1 MIHTLWVMTN
11 SFLLNMAHRNRLYH
25 IISLLNIVI
34 SIATG
39 WWFGSFY
46 MFPYI
51 RNVIIPFDCHI
62 LQRGRYI
69 LQRGRYTTN
78 QAMSNYQR
86 VTPYKWW

>member
-46 MFPYI
+46 IFPYI
-51 RNVIIPFDCHI
+51 RNVIIPFDFH
-62 LQRGRYI
+62 I

-78 QAMSNYQR
+78 QAICQITR
-86 VTPYKWW
+86 G